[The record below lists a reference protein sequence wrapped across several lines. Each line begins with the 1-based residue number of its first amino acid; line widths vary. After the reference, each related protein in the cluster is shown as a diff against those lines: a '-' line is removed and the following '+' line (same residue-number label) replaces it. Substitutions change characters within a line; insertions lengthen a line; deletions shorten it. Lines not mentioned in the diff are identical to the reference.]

1 MELKKNPNAD
11 LNKRSTIYMQ
21 IGLIAVLL
29 LAWATIESKSF
40 AKNVTISQMASVD
53 LLDDEWSEEIKT
65 EEPKVELP
73 KPKVVVVDKI
83 EVVDNDKDVPE
94 TIIDAIDTDEDEP
107 VVDIADIDVED
118 EDLDLPPVPF
128 NLIEDAPIFPGCETV
143 PKGQRKKCFTEK
155 IHKHIKKNFEYPEIA
170 KDMGVQGRVYCMFT
184 ISETGKITDFKFRGP
199 DKNLEKE
206 ASRIMH
212 KLPKMKAGKQ
222 RGRAVRVPFSIPIT
236 FRLAD

>member
-21 IGLIAVLL
+21 IGLITVLL
-29 LAWATIESKSF
+29 LAWATIESKTF
-40 AKNVTISQMASVD
+40 AKSVTISQMASVD
-53 LLDDEWSEEIKT
+53 LLDDDWSEEIKT
-65 EEPKVELP
+65 EQPKVEQP
-73 KPKVVVVDKI
+73 KPKVVVIEKITEVEDDKHV
-83 EVVDNDKDVPE
+83 EE
-94 TIIDAIDTDEDEP
+94 TVIDAIDTEEDEP
-107 VVDIADIDVED
+107 VVAIVDIPVED

-184 ISETGKITDFKFRGP
+184 ISENGTITDFKFRGP

-212 KLPKMKAGKQ
+212 KLPKMQAGKQ
-222 RGRAVRVPFSIPIT
+222 GGHAVRVPFSIPIT
-236 FRLAD
+236 FKLAD